1 MQCLSNLENSGI
13 IQDPTGSHSIL
24 DKILYNLFFFQ
35 SREYGILEKILND
48 SRSFGILIKS
58 EEDPAGQQIRSY
70 AILQYPTGLLWNRNQ
85 FQKISYSILEIPIRS
100 YKILWDGCGILDKHG
115 RTPKHSKVLKSGIIQ
130 FPTGSHEILEESYKI
145 VVNFSQDTMGSY
157 TRL

>member
-13 IQDPTGSHSIL
+13 IQDPTGSRSIL
-24 DKILYNLFFFQ
+24 DKIVCNFFVILVKRVWDL
-35 SREYGILEKILND
+35 REDFERLT
-48 SRSFGILIKS
+48 IKS

-85 FQKISYSILEIPIRS
+85 FRKISYSTGSYSILEIPIRS
-100 YKILWDGCGILDKHG
+100 YRIIWDGYGILDKHG

-130 FPTGSHEILEESYKI
+130 LPTGSHGSQTESYKI
-145 VVNFSQDTMGSY
+145 VINFSQDTMGSY